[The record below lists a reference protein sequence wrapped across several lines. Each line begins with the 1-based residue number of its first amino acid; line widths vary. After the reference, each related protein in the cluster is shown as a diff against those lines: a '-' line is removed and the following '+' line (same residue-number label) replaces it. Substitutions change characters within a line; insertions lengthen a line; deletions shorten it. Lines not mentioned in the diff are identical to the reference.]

1 MNSTP
6 PNGFLTA
13 DPPVHS
19 SLLPSPRNLKSL
31 CLEGPPPALLPK
43 SQQGL
48 KERLTTP
55 SSGKPSTT
63 AQQLPFYTMSFKPT
77 NSQASC
83 PGTLSDLSLHLL
95 PLTQLADW
103 LCHTCNGAQVVTS
116 QTTGGKWVA
125 LWRDVTRIE
134 MTALHSWC
142 LHASQATNTH
152 FHRSYYYSS
161 GGW

>member
-48 KERLTTP
+48 KEWLTTP

-83 PGTLSDLSLHLL
+83 PGTLSDRSLTSKELFVLFNTAHLKFILSPHILFIKLGLKNSDVSSVGQRRYDSPISYLGAGAPHT
-95 PLTQLADW
+95 LT
-103 LCHTCNGAQVVTS
+103 
-116 QTTGGKWVA
+116 
-125 LWRDVTRIE
+125 R
-134 MTALHSWC
+134 
-142 LHASQATNTH
+142 
-152 FHRSYYYSS
+152 
-161 GGW
+161 